1 MEHHPSYNFKENH
14 ESNKALE
21 PSRGLHKES
30 MERVEGKWH
39 QEYEAQAK
47 GHYPPPQVLA
57 ETVGEEEKE
66 TDVVSKQ
73 EINETRKEEKKVE
86 KKTCILF
93 DLRTDSHKELKMQA
107 LLQDK
112 NIYNLIE
119 EALEKYLSE
128 KK

>member
-1 MEHHPSYNFKENH
+1 VSRVNDIKNMKRKQRVITPS
-14 ESNKALE
+14 
-21 PSRGLHKES
+21 
-30 MERVEGKWH
+30 
-39 QEYEAQAK
+39 
-47 GHYPPPQVLA
+47 QVLA

-66 TDVVSKQ
+66 TNVVLKQ

-86 KKTCILF
+86 RKRVSF
-93 DLRTDSHKELKMQA
+93 DLRTDLHKELKMQA

>member
-1 MEHHPSYNFKENH
+1 MKRKQRVITPS
-14 ESNKALE
+14 
-21 PSRGLHKES
+21 
-30 MERVEGKWH
+30 
-39 QEYEAQAK
+39 
-47 GHYPPPQVLA
+47 QVLA
-57 ETVGEEEKE
+57 ETVGGEEEKE
-66 TDVVSKQ
+66 TNVVLKQ

-86 KKTCILF
+86 RKRVSF
-93 DLRTDSHKELKMQA
+93 DLRTDLHKELKMQA

>member
-1 MEHHPSYNFKENH
+1 MKRKQRVITPS
-14 ESNKALE
+14 
-21 PSRGLHKES
+21 
-30 MERVEGKWH
+30 
-39 QEYEAQAK
+39 
-47 GHYPPPQVLA
+47 QVLA

-66 TDVVSKQ
+66 TNVVLKQ
-73 EINETRKEEKKVE
+73 QINEIRKEEKKVE
-86 KKTCILF
+86 RKRVSF
-93 DLRTDSHKELKMQA
+93 DLRTDLHKELKMQA

>member
-1 MEHHPSYNFKENH
+1 MKRKQRVITPS
-14 ESNKALE
+14 
-21 PSRGLHKES
+21 
-30 MERVEGKWH
+30 
-39 QEYEAQAK
+39 
-47 GHYPPPQVLA
+47 QVLA

-66 TDVVSKQ
+66 TNVVLKQ
-73 EINETRKEEKKVE
+73 EINETRKEERKVE
-86 KKTCILF
+86 RKRVSF
-93 DLRTDSHKELKMQA
+93 DLRTDLHKELKMQA